1 MTPRSGRRP
10 AAQVVDAVPAPPAI
24 WPGLILGAGHHGPFC
39 AAPEHNLLGLGPPR
53 SGKTTALIIPNVLAA
68 PGAVVSTSTKTE
80 VLYLT
85 GPARSR
91 RGRCWLFDPS
101 GTLPCPEPVTP
112 LCWSPVTGAQHWTE
126 AVATAHALARSARPA
141 RGLADADHWTERAEA
156 LVAPLLHAAAL
167 AELDMAWVLRWI
179 LRREITE
186 PAVLIERR
194 GGDELAADTLAGI
207 AGTDERERSGI
218 FSTAAGVLAAYRSPA
233 AVGVAATPN
242 FEPDAFVRSSDTIY
256 IAAPAD
262 AQNQLAPLVVAFL
275 DRLRRATYRRE
286 AGWPP
291 VLWALDEVP
300 NIAPLPNLPSIISE
314 GASQG
319 LVSLVCLQDL
329 SQARQRWGAAA
340 DGFLTLFA
348 WKLILPGIADH
359 ATLQLVS
366 ALAGDHDVLRYSR
379 TRSASVLVQ
388 PTNTVTTSTER
399 RPLLP
404 PNAIAFQQPGTAL
417 AIGPHHP
424 PEAIALVPC
433 WRHPWSQY
441 LPPLTGT

>member
-1 MTPRSGRRP
+1 MYQRITVTVGRLPDSITGITVRGGP
-10 AAQVVDAVPAPPAI
+10 I
-24 WPGLILGAGHHGPFC
+24 W
-39 AAPEHNLLGLGPPR
+39 
-53 SGKTTALIIPNVLAA
+53 
-68 PGAVVSTSTKTE
+68 
-80 VLYLT
+80 
-85 GPARSR
+85 
-91 RGRCWLFDPS
+91 
-101 GTLPCPEPVTP
+101 LPCKQRP
-112 LCWSPVTGAQHWTE
+112 LP
-126 AVATAHALARSARPA
+126 P
-141 RGLADADHWTERAEA
+141 
-156 LVAPLLHAAAL
+156 
-167 AELDMAWVLRWI
+167 
-179 LRREITE
+179 
-186 PAVLIERR
+186 
-194 GGDELAADTLAGI
+194 
-207 AGTDERERSGI
+207 RSGI
-218 FSTAAGVLAAYRSPA
+218 FSTGAGVLAAYRSPA
-233 AVGVAATPN
+233 AVAVAATPN

-262 AQNQLAPLVVAFL
+262 AQDQLAPLVVAFL

-291 VLWALDEVP
+291 VLWALDEVA

-366 ALAGDHDVLRYSR
+366 ALAGDHDVVRYSR

-433 WRHPWSQY
+433 WRHP
-441 LPPLTGT
+441 